1 MILTGSWQNIHE
13 INSSFTAFEEMVF
26 QEDQMVGTQ
35 QKFSVQLMTF
45 LSMSLH
51 VTSHSRTCSSVE
63 FNSK

>member
-1 MILTGSWQNIHE
+1 
-13 INSSFTAFEEMVF
+13 MVF